1 MNIGI
6 LGIMWVVL
14 CINLERNKA
23 QYEAV
28 RKEEKPRRDVEGQV
42 REASCGRRKKI
53 PAKSREDMVNAG
65 YHGLGYLRLV
75 LATG

>member
-14 CINLERNKA
+14 CINLKRNKA

-28 RKEEKPRRDVEGQV
+28 RKEKSRRDVEGQV
-42 REASCGRRKKI
+42 REASCGRGKKI

-65 YHGLGYLRLV
+65 YYGLGYLRLV
-75 LATG
+75 LAAG